1 MLANTPNGTRPRG
14 AARREALLDAVLRV
28 VAEVGVDAVTH
39 RRVAEEAGL
48 PLASTTYWFESK
60 EHLLTAAL
68 ESAAERDIERLRAFL
83 HESPEVAADPLG
95 LVVGAILGPIEDS
108 AKAPPSAATD
118 NSTKAPP
125 SGAAD
130 NSTKAPPS
138 GATDN
143 STKAPPSGA
152 ADNSIHTSRGW
163 LLATYALVLEAARRP
178 ALRAVTRRWTDAY
191 LEALR
196 PLLAAAGSR
205 HPRSDAELLLA
216 AADGLLVDQLASGD
230 SSDLAPRLRRLADA
244 LVKA

>member
-1 MLANTPNGTRPRG
+1 MVAPGCDPPCRLLDRQSRSRELVHLYQPLIASTPSGARPRG

-39 RRVAEEAGL
+39 RRVAEVAGL

-68 ESAAERDIERLRAFL
+68 QRAADRDVERLRAFL
-83 HESPEVAADPLG
+83 GEIPARTPDPLG
-95 LVVGAILGPIEDS
+95 LAVGAILGPSEDCAQS
-108 AKAPPSAATD
+108 
-118 NSTKAPP
+118 
-125 SGAAD
+125 
-130 NSTKAPPS
+130 
-138 GATDN
+138 
-143 STKAPPSGA
+143 
-152 ADNSIHTSRGW
+152 SRGW

-178 ALRAVTRRWTDAY
+178 ALRDVTIRWSDAY
-191 LEALR
+191 LEALP

-216 AADGLLVDQLASGD
+216 AADGLLVEQLASD
-230 SSDLAPRLRRLADA
+230 DASDLAPRLRRLADA